1 MLTSC
6 HVRASPTIV
15 LRSRSPSSTPPPRRR
30 LRPPIHPR
38 VPLPQAQIPPRYP
51 NPSPRQD
58 PRPQHHSVTRL
69 YPSSST
75 AAEPYAST
83 NTCLNSLGGPRRT
96 TSKRR
101 CGQKEGQLPA
111 STPGSSSSRRYPCGS
126 QWPWQRGFVR
136 RVGWWARPA
145 DTTGAQQ
152 GEGWQQLHVA
162 VATAP
167 VWHPTLNKDGQS

>member
-101 CGQKEGQLPA
+101 CGQKEGQLPRLHTRLVLQ
-111 STPGSSSSRRYPCGS
+111 SLLS
-126 QWPWQRGFVR
+126 PWFTMTMTTRICSAGR
-136 RVGWWARPA
+136 MVG
-145 DTTGAQQ
+145 
-152 GEGWQQLHVA
+152 
-162 VATAP
+162 TA
-167 VWHPTLNKDGQS
+167 G